1 MPPTADIPDRA
12 VQWPAAAA
20 GAASVAIAVT
30 SWWVAAV
37 PKSFPAAPPLPYVGY
52 YLALAVLIGS
62 WLGLGRCVLEGRAVP
77 ATLTGYLLAAAVP
90 LLGAAPFGRD
100 LWAYAAQG
108 HLTGTGL
115 DPYTHGPEAAAGVF
129 SDQMSH
135 IWVNTPSPYGPV
147 WLRISQFG
155 AWISDAHPTVAALV
169 LRLPAFAGLLLAW
182 WALRRLAGRRLT
194 VAVWLGLANPLL
206 LVLGLGGGHNDLEM
220 LGLILA
226 AVAIAT
232 GRARWSLLAAG
243 MIAGVAILIKSPAA
257 IAVPFLVP
265 VWLQANR
272 VRPTLRQIATSCVS
286 VATGAAVALAA
297 LSAACGLGT
306 GWISAV
312 GPDAKWVSWLSLP
325 TGAAM
330 LVKLATGSPGGL
342 RVLDGTIKAFRTAGE
357 ALTVVG
363 AATLWVLALRGRN
376 AIGCLALALGLAAT
390 LAPSVQ
396 PWYYCWGIAL
406 AALIALPRLAMSA
419 LAAVTVGFTVMVT
432 PAGHGWESD
441 WRGPVVLA
449 GAALVA
455 WLALRRSAP
464 DDDRPDRAR
473 PEVRAD
479 HRAQFGH
486 V

>member
-1 MPPTADIPDRA
+1 MPPTDDTRGRT
-12 VQWPAAAA
+12 VRWPVAAA

-37 PKSFPAAPPLPYVGY
+37 PKDFHAAPPLPYVGY

-62 WLGLGRCVLEGRAVP
+62 WLGLGRRVLDGGAAP
-77 ATLTGYLLAAAVP
+77 ATLTRYLLAAAVP

-108 HLTGTGL
+108 HLTGAGL

-129 SDQMSH
+129 SQQMSH
-135 IWVNTPSPYGPV
+135 IWINTPAPYGPV

-155 AWISDAHPTVAALV
+155 AWVSDAHPTVAALV

-182 WALRRLAGRRLT
+182 WALRHLAGRRRAA
-194 VAVWLGLANPLL
+194 AVWLGVANPLL

-220 LGLILA
+220 LGLVLA

-232 GRARWSLLAAG
+232 GRTRWTLFAAG
-243 MIAGVAILIKSPAA
+243 LVAGVALLIKSPAA

-272 VRPTLRQIATSCVS
+272 LRVTLRQIVTACLS
-286 VATGAAVALAA
+286 AAAGAALAFA
-297 LSAACGLGT
+297 GLSAACGLGT
-306 GWISAV
+306 GWVGAV

-330 LVKLATGSPGGL
+330 LAKLATGSTGGL

-357 ALTVVG
+357 ALTLV
-363 AATLWVLALRGRN
+363 AAAALWVLALRGRN
-376 AIGCLALALGLAAT
+376 AIGCLALALGLAAV

-406 AALIALPRLAMSA
+406 AGLLALPRLAMGA

-432 PAGHGWESD
+432 PSGHGWESD
-441 WRGPVVLA
+441 WRAPVVLA
-449 GAALVA
+449 GAVLLT
-455 WLALRRSAP
+455 WLALRRSAT
-464 DDDRPDRAR
+464 DDDRADRAR
-473 PEVRAD
+473 PEVRAN
-479 HRAQFGH
+479 HRAELGH